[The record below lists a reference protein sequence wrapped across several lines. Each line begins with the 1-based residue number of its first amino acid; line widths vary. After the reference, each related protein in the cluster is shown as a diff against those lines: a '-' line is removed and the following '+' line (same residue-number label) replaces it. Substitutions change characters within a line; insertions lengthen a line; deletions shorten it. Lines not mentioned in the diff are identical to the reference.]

1 MKTKLLLSSALALC
15 AAPALADI
23 SADDVWA
30 NTVAFYESSGGTVT
44 AQQERDG
51 SQLFL
56 NDMVLTYV
64 LPQGFGT
71 LTIALPP
78 TTLVEQ
84 EDGTVSL
91 IMPKSMVLTIGFNSP
106 EMQIDDLSASFAI
119 TQENFESTASGTPGD
134 VTYTTTSGA
143 YTVELEF
150 EVAERNS
157 NDIGLHYVG
166 KVTGDGFANTTQV
179 TEGDMIA
186 VTAENTVLP
195 LTVTYDMTEQDD
207 THAVGKNEYAETRAV
222 TRYALPATGVTLANL
237 APALR
242 DGAFIEIETVAGP
255 ASSENTIDFS
265 GSVLSRDGSSTGK
278 SEANM
283 SISQEGLVFSGLFE
297 DASTFF
303 DSREMGFS
311 AAIDVARSEVHVML
325 PLLASESPQNFSV
338 LSKLEQ
344 LTLGDG
350 VWGMFDPAGAIPRD
364 PADLTIDV
372 AGQMTSTVDFVDF
385 AGLESAFSGET
396 SPVTLNGL
404 TINALDLAL
413 AGVSATGTG
422 AITFAGTDMSSF
434 EGLRPDGSARVEIT
448 GANTLLDT
456 LVTAGFLPESQ
467 AGMTRM
473 MMGMFTRVTGEDQ
486 VTSEVE
492 VSEDG
497 QVRVNGERVR

>member
-1 MKTKLLLSSALALC
+1 MKTKLLLSSAMALC

-30 NTVAFYESSGGTVT
+30 NTVAFYESSGGTLT
-44 AQQERDG
+44 AQQSRDG
-51 SQLFL
+51 SQLVVDEIVVTYALPQEFG
-56 NDMVLTYV
+56 VLTLG
-64 LPQGFGT
+64 LPQMT
-71 LTIALPP
+71 LS
-78 TTLVEQ
+78 EQ
-84 EDGTVSL
+84 DNGTVTISL
-91 IMPKSMVLTIGFNSP
+91 PEQTELTGRFIAPKI
-106 EMQIDDLSASFAI
+106 QITDATFVANISQNA
-119 TQENFESTASGTPGD
+119 FESVASGTPGD

-143 YTVELEF
+143 YTAELEF
-150 EVAERNS
+150 AVVERNS
-157 NDIGLHYVG
+157 SDISLHYVG
-166 KVTGDGFANTTQV
+166 KVTGDGYANTTQV

-195 LTVTYDMTEQDD
+195 LTVTYEATHQDD

-242 DGAFIEIETVAGP
+242 EGAFIEIETVAGP
-255 ASSENTIDFS
+255 ATSENTLYLL

-297 DASTFF
+297 DASKFF

-311 AAIDVARSEVHVML
+311 AAVDVARSEIRLMM
-325 PLLASESPQNFSV
+325 PLLASESPQNFSF

-350 VWGMFDPAGAIPRD
+350 VWSMFDPAGAIPRD

-372 AGQMTSTVDFVDF
+372 VGQITSAVDFVDF
-385 AGLESAFSGET
+385 AELEAAFSGET
-396 SPVTLNGL
+396 FPVTLNGL

-413 AGVSATGTG
+413 AGASATGSG

-434 EGLRPDGSARVEIT
+434 EGLRPDGSAQVEIT

-456 LVTAGFLPESQ
+456 LVAAGLLPESQ

-473 MMGMFTRVTGEDQ
+473 MMGMFTRVTGDDQ

-497 QVRVNGERVR
+497 QIRVNGERVR